1 MRVYLSGGMSGVRHF
16 NLEAFDE
23 LARTLR
29 GRGFEVVSP
38 AEMDGDEAR
47 AILMTSEHGSHSDLP
62 PGETWGWYLARDI
75 RLLADDG
82 IEAVVVLPE
91 WETSKGARLEVFMAN
106 QILGLPIFQ
115 YIDPGLIELS
125 PWAILEGVR
134 R

>member
-1 MRVYLSGGMSGVRHF
+1 MS
-16 NLEAFDE
+16 
-23 LARTLR
+23 
-29 GRGFEVVSP
+29 
-38 AEMDGDEAR
+38 
-47 AILMTSEHGSHSDLP
+47 
-62 PGETWGWYLARDI
+62 RDI

-91 WETSKGARLEVFMAN
+91 WEASKGARLEVFMAN